1 MVYCTKCGAQN
12 EEDASVCV
20 NCGALLDSIPTRK
33 RDWERDLERG
43 AEEFGERAEKFG
55 KRMEDECFGLPGGS
69 SIIGILIGLAIILV
83 GASELM
89 GWRIDFGPL
98 AIIVVGILIVAG
110 VLYKQSQDKR

>member
-20 NCGALLDSIPTRK
+20 NCGALLESPPPRR

-43 AEEFGERAEKFG
+43 AEEFGARAEQ
-55 KRMEDECFGLPGGS
+55 
-69 SIIGILIGLAIILV
+69 
-83 GASELM
+83 ASELM

-110 VLYKQSQDKR
+110 VLYKQSQNRS